1 MLILYVRISLFP
13 SQSVKGENQENGFDP
28 NIKEH
33 QDALR
38 VLHNALGG
46 AAADEPVYDKI
57 PEMIDETNEDHMN
70 ALGQFYNVLDHTP
83 QQIINE
89 DNREDETSQDER
101 NDEDNREDGTSQDER
116 NGADGTSQDGDDAE
130 QISEIENM
138 LKEVTN
144 DVTAVMENKESRAFL
159 NRILDESI
167 ALTDRKDSHV
177 YLNRINGAVNQVT
190 DMLDHKHSR
199 DLIETGMKNVNAFF
213 VDKDVHSSVTGLV
226 ATTHKLAMDPNMRE
240 LKKEVLSTLE
250 TLIDDEID
258 KAYLALAVV
267 HTFRT
272 VQSVDVMNLAV
283 NGLKSLNN
291 IVRNDYSRSFILT
304 YLSNQ

>member
-38 VLHNALGG
+38 VLHHALGG

-57 PEMIDETNEDHMN
+57 PEMIDGTNEDHMN
-70 ALGQFYNVLDHTP
+70 ALEQFNSVLDHTP

-89 DNREDETSQDER
+89 DNLE
-101 NDEDNREDGTSQDER
+101 
-116 NGADGTSQDGDDAE
+116 DGTSQDGDDAE

-250 TLIDDEID
+250 TLMDDEID

-291 IVRNDYSRSFILT
+291 IVGNDYSRSFILT